1 MASST
6 PALHQ
11 TPDSSG
17 VPEWLRWAGF
27 RFDPFGPLDAAADP
41 HLSEY
46 LVGHE
51 VFARV
56 WGDGI
61 SWVFAPAGGGK
72 TALRIS
78 VMQTCWIGQETN
90 RPFPIPYVPPFLA
103 WGHARP
109 SEEEHLMALT
119 RSGARALF
127 LAMAHRPHW
136 FFRLDV
142 SERQDI
148 ANLFQWNLSGPLSVY
163 LNLCRQSRQI
173 SPLREVL
180 DPTFVMRDPPDE
192 VTLQQW
198 CDELESALAFQPAP
212 PPAERWAHLLAVL
225 KMLGFPSVYILA
237 DGFDGAP
244 ETIDNPMMIVD
255 CMRPL
260 LHRAEKWAQDNVFLK
275 AFLPT
280 ETFPLLAEQFPL
292 LLSDHVAVIHWTPDL
307 LAEIIRRRVYVASGG
322 NFGSLDAVAS
332 PALRDVE
339 TALARSV
346 MPLPREMLVLTR
358 QVIEEHVRR
367 EGAEGLLTG
376 EDVEAAI
383 LQYTQGNLLLTRT
396 AR

>member
-6 PALHQ
+6 PTLYQ
-11 TPDSSG
+11 MPDPSG

-78 VMQTCWIGQETN
+78 VMQACWVGQETN

-109 SEEEHLMALT
+109 SEEEHLMALA
-119 RSGARALF
+119 RSGARVLF

-136 FFRLDV
+136 FFRLGVSGRRDV
-142 SERQDI
+142 
-148 ANLFQWNLSGPLSVY
+148 AHLFYWNLPGPLPVY

-173 SPLREVL
+173 SPLREAL
-180 DPTFVMRDPPDE
+180 DPTFILRDPPDG

-198 CDELESALAFQPAP
+198 CDELESALAGQPAP
-212 PPAERWAHLLAVL
+212 HPSERWAHLLAVL
-225 KMLGFPSVYILA
+225 KMLGFPSIYILA

-255 CMRPL
+255 CLRPL
-260 LHRAEKWAQDNVFLK
+260 LYRAEKWAQERVFLK

-280 ETFPLLAEQFPL
+280 ETLPLLAEEFPL
-292 LLSDHVAVIHWTPDL
+292 LLSDHVSVIHWTPDL

-339 TALARSV
+339 IVLARSV

-358 QVIEEHVRR
+358 RVIEEHVRR
-367 EGAEGLLTG
+367 EGTEGLLTG

-383 LQYTQGNLLLTRT
+383 SQYTQEKGGP
-396 AR
+396 